1 MEGSV
6 GQTVPLEQEFILA
19 SISELPSSS
28 SSSAVA
34 SSSHAVAR
42 FYTDSGVAELRFH
55 QQPESIAVVNVDL
68 QTAQVRFA
76 FWCLVIVFI

>member
-6 GQTVPLEQEFILA
+6 EQTVPSEQEFVLA
-19 SISELPSSS
+19 SISELSSSS

-34 SSSHAVAR
+34 SSSPAVTR
-42 FYTDSGVAELRFH
+42 FYSDSGVAELRFH

-68 QTAQVRFA
+68 QTAKVRFA
-76 FWCLVIVFI
+76 FWCFVIVFI